1 MRITCPN
8 CDAQYEVSD
17 DAIPSGGRDVQ
28 CSNCN
33 KTWYQLAAMTMQT
46 APAAELPAELP
57 SGLPAELPAEPQ
69 PQPEP
74 DAATTPTPEPATA
87 SAATET
93 APPESKPEADAES
106 AQEPEHET
114 AQDPVPEFAP
124 EPDGSVSLDWIQSR
138 TRLFSLSI
146 GTSRRLAYAWL
157 DGSDKGHAVSRFD
170 GKHIPSR
177 IQQGIREI
185 VNYGHTSLR
194 AA

>member
-1 MRITCPN
+1 MP
-8 CDAQYEVSD
+8 EPVSIGACFIAGVLSVYSRNSSAVSSEAETVRKATTALVESAERSQALFGGKAA
-17 DAIPSGGRDVQ
+17 AIS
-28 CSNCN
+28 
-33 KTWYQLAAMTMQT
+33 QLRALANEC
-46 APAAELPAELP
+46 AEADWD
-57 SGLPAELPAEPQ
+57 GNDAEPIH
-69 PQPEP
+69 PLAVLIAEEFLRALP
-74 DAATTPTPEPATA
+74 DDLPL
-87 SAATET
+87 
-93 APPESKPEADAES
+93 
-106 AQEPEHET
+106 
-114 AQDPVPEFAP
+114 PEFAP